1 MWQTQWQFF
10 NEGSTNPLTWT
21 ELEKISFEGRKNIQC
36 LDITSYQKTHI
47 SWHQTFFFTQF
58 ECYDYMDIKIITDV
72 VEYMENIGNLMYP
85 PYFYGLV
92 AYEHQNESSPNFFP
106 RKLNTYGT
114 TWHADKLFYGSSS
127 AWKTKNNK
135 LFKFTCILNYRYI
148 FVRIPIESPSPALS
162 DGVVYLLIYWEAHT
176 VDSSNVGHAGNV
188 GQQKI

>member
-1 MWQTQWQFF
+1 MWQAQWEFF

-47 SWHQTFFFTQF
+47 SWHRTFFFTQF

-106 RKLNTYGT
+106 RKLNNTEPHDMRTNFFTAVVVREKRKITNFSSLRAFSIIDIFLSAYRSNRLLP
-114 TWHADKLFYGSSS
+114 LF
-127 AWKTKNNK
+127 
-135 LFKFTCILNYRYI
+135 LM
-148 FVRIPIESPSPALS
+148 V
-162 DGVVYLLIYWEAHT
+162 
-176 VDSSNVGHAGNV
+176 
-188 GQQKI
+188 